1 MQDQA
6 HIAELDRELNRMLIG
21 GQFLKAFDR
30 FYSDDVTMQENTLP
44 PTVGKLPNR
53 SRLEAFVA
61 SIETIHHVE
70 LAAVCGC
77 ESNVTLSEWNFDL
90 SLVGRGRRIT
100 SQVAVR
106 RWNHG
111 KVVHERFY
119 YSLR

>member
-1 MQDQA
+1 MQNQTN
-6 HIAELDRELNRMLIG
+6 IAALDRELNQMVLR
-21 GQFLKAFDR
+21 GQFLEAFDR

-61 SIETIHHVE
+61 SIETIHQVD
-70 LAAVCGC
+70 LTAVCGC
-77 ESNVTLSEWNFDL
+77 ASDATLSEWTFDL
-90 SLVGRGRRIT
+90 SLQGRGRRIT

-106 RWNHG
+106 RWHEG
-111 KVVHERFY
+111 KVVNERFY